1 VDSSVDS
8 TVKRLQLN
16 FEGANAEAI
25 ARSASGRNHDRAI
38 LFASPLVLVV
48 GCWQFGELGIIA
60 GASHLL
66 RGLYLS
72 PDLDLI
78 SRPYKRWGVLR
89 FIWLPD
95 QRLIPYRSPL
105 SHAPVLGLLLRLAY
119 LAAWLSNGSS
129 GSLVYRLVKGD
140 RVSSR
145 SRAISAQSSI
155 TGWLAVAVTSV
166 GKTSV
171 ERVNNE
177 TL

>member
-1 VDSSVDS
+1 MPRSNAYSSIS
-8 TVKRLQLN
+8 RELTPKRSPV
-16 FEGANAEAI
+16 
-25 ARSASGRNHDRAI
+25 RASGRNHDRAI

-66 RGLYLS
+66 GGLYLS

-119 LAAWLSNGSS
+119 LAARLSNGSP
-129 GSLVYRLVKGD
+129 VK
-140 RVSSR
+140 VS
-145 SRAISAQSSI
+145 
-155 TGWLAVAVTSV
+155 
-166 GKTSV
+166 K
-171 ERVNNE
+171 
-177 TL
+177 